1 MGWNFRNRRISE
13 TNAGDVCFAAYATL
27 PVEGLQDLDL
37 NQPQNNPPT
46 PSSLPPSGG
55 QQSPAVPNPPRDN
68 GNQLA
73 AWYDTDL

>member
-1 MGWNFRNRRISE
+1 MGWNFTLVESPKLIKMW
-13 TNAGDVCFAAYATL
+13 FAAYATL